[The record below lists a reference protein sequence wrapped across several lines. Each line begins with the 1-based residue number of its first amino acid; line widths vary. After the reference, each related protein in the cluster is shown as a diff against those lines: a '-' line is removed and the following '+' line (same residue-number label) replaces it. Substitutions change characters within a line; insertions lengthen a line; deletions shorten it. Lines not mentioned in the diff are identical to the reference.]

1 MNRKGI
7 AILSSVVVVCAAG
20 MFISHFVDWSVD
32 REGTSGDIGKSSR
45 FSRTAE
51 TERITNL
58 EELIRTD
65 EDYKNSLVAAYTVM
79 QARAMQ
85 FDALLTMSNEVA
97 GDIPEF
103 ADVLKAMNG
112 IRPMI
117 NNVSTSLAM
126 AGTDLDA
133 SLSGESRPDLTQRT
147 INATLAY
154 TTLQKQNKL
163 ADRFIATTDKYLKK
177 EAGDDRLKFVRDQWV
192 DYQLLTAAL
201 NGDARGAAELQEKGT
216 LLQPEQRVAALNS
229 FDALEQ
235 LAMLETARIA
245 NALEVDNQLVVALS
259 PILLEAIPEVIS
271 RTADVAAEA
280 AGDSPRFGYN
290 ELSQAAGEAL
300 SGVSDQLT
308 GRPLSLRE
316 GNELVLANTD
326 GENSLAYM
334 MLNLG
339 HSPELLLSGQAVFA
353 RKSAEV
359 MSQNVIQ
366 GNEVGSIIS
375 HMALG
380 LRAPR

>member
-1 MNRKGI
+1 MKKKGI
-7 AILSSVVVVCAAG
+7 IILASVVVICALG
-20 MFISHFVDWSVD
+20 LVLSPLMDWNVNS
-32 REGTSGDIGKSSR
+32 EQTSGNIGKTSR
-45 FSRTAE
+45 FSRKTAVE
-51 TERITNL
+51 GLSNMQ
-58 EELIRTD
+58 ELLLND
-65 EDYKNSLVAAYTVM
+65 EAYKNGVVAGYVVM
-79 QARAMQ
+79 QTRAKQ
-85 FDALLTMSNEVA
+85 FDALVDLSNQAA
-97 GDIPEF
+97 GGISEF
-103 ADVLKAMNG
+103 DAILKDMND
-112 IRPMI
+112 IRPTI
-117 NNVSTSLAM
+117 NNVC
-126 AGTDLDA
+126 A
-133 SLSGESRPDLTQRT
+133 SLTEAGNDINAALGGQNRPDLAQNT
-147 INATLAY
+147 INASLAY

-280 AGDSPRFGYN
+280 SGDSPRFGYN

-339 HSPELLLSGQAVFA
+339 HSPKLLLSGQAVFA
-353 RKSAEV
+353 RNSAEV